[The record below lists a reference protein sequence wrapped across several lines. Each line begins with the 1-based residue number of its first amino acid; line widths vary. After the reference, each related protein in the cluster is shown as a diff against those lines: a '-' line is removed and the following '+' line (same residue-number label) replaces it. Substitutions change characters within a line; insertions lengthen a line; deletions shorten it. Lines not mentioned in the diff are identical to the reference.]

1 MRFWADSDSEIT
13 RGFCACL
20 IWVLDGAV
28 PEEVLKVTT
37 EDLIAL
43 NVGLPVGARSRVN
56 TWHNV
61 LVSMQKRARMLVAE
75 RDGKKDFDPFPS
87 LVVSSD
93 GIQAKGSYAEAQV
106 RIKVFKFPS
115 Y

>member
-1 MRFWADSDSEIT
+1 
-13 RGFCACL
+13 
-20 IWVLDGAV
+20 VLDGAV

-37 EDLIAL
+37 EDLTAL

-75 RDGKKDFDPFPS
+75 RDGGKKDFDPFPS